1 MRLLSR
7 IVLKPINSVKDM
19 KALFLSLLLMTMSGI
34 AYSQFYTLPAVYVD
48 SMFFEVAKGRA
59 CDSLQAAQSTLIKSQ
74 GEQLLNQD
82 SALKL
87 AVSLSEAK
95 EAEVKELRQAL
106 TKTEAKSKMELKD
119 QKTKTRKITLIAI
132 GQAVIIVLLIL

>member
-1 MRLLSR
+1 M
-7 IVLKPINSVKDM
+7 IGSVTG
-19 KALFLSLLLMTMSGI
+19 F
-34 AYSQFYTLPAVYVD
+34 SQTYTLPSVLFD
-48 SMFFEVAKGRA
+48 SMVFEVIKGRS
-59 CDSLQAAQSTLIKSQ
+59 CDSLQAIRAERIKNQ

-106 TKTEAKSKMELKD
+106 TITEAKSKMELKD
-119 QKTKTRKITLIAI
+119 QKRKTRKVAIIAI
-132 GQAVIIVLLIL
+132 SEAILLIVILL